1 MYATNPVKSRTRKA
15 PLRDVKPK
23 RSFYLKDEI
32 NKTLPQYQLLIATV
46 RKTLFGAHLPA
57 WWTYESDPSDLDG
70 KQRVSHLMND
80 LIDTGVS
87 QSRHLLR
94 RGLTAKEKTFL
105 QSVGDWNTDYEILVP
120 LPDSEVVRQA
130 KAIAGKLARD
140 TMIIRRPYKLD
151 ESGNRILDA
160 KKQPKRAYQSEIK
173 VAHPTQDKNPDNGEL
188 MESWTSPLANHA
200 VGVTGNPVEANPT
213 KGYDDATN
221 QMVDLFMTQAF
232 DGVLRDFLGEEN
244 THWLLDYY
252 NSIGDGQSKT
262 DPERR
267 RACYLM
273 KILKDHQD
281 ELRDFLCLL
290 T

>member
-1 MYATNPVKSRTRKA
+1 MHAANPAKFRTRKA

-70 KQRVSHLMND
+70 KQRVSPLMND

-87 QSRHLLR
+87 QCSHLLR
-94 RGLTAKEKTFL
+94 RGLTPREKTFL
-105 QSVGDWNTDYEILVP
+105 QSVGDWHDDYATLVP

-130 KAIAGKLARD
+130 KAIAGKLARN

-160 KKQPKRAYQSEIK
+160 KGQPKRGYQSEIRT
-173 VAHPTQDKNPDNGEL
+173 AHPSQDKDPDNGEL
-188 MESWTSPLANHA
+188 VESWTSPLANHA
-200 VGVTGNPVEANPT
+200 VGTTGNPVAANPT
-213 KGYDDATN
+213 KGHDDATS

-244 THWLLDYY
+244 AHWLLDYY
-252 NSIGDGQSKT
+252 SSIGNGQPKT
-262 DPERR
+262 DAERQ
-267 RACYLM
+267 RACSLM
-273 KILKDHQD
+273 KILKDRQGD
-281 ELRDFLCLL
+281 LRDFLCLL